1 MVIPQMVHQASKPAI
16 KMQVQ
21 QSQVQNQLP
30 SGEISMIATSTPS
43 SNGAPSKPRMRWTPE
58 LHDAFVEA
66 VNKLGGSES
75 VYCPSLT
82 CFTSCLDNDYLS
94 YGFTIFVCQEL
105 LRRVF

>member
-1 MVIPQMVHQASKPAI
+1 MVHQASKPAI

-21 QSQVQNQLP
+21 QSQVQIQLP
-30 SGEISMIATSTPS
+30 SSGEIPMIATSTPS

-75 VYCPSLT
+75 VYCPSLHST
-82 CFTSCLDNDYLS
+82 RTVLIMIIVSNW
-94 YGFTIFVCQEL
+94 FTIFIG
-105 LRRVF
+105 

>member
-1 MVIPQMVHQASKPAI
+1 MNPLVILIPQMEHQASKPST

-21 QSQVQNQLP
+21 QTQVNQLP
-30 SGEISMIATSTPS
+30 SSGEIPMIAISTP

-75 VYCPSLT
+75 VYYLNPT
-82 CFTSCLDNDYLS
+82 CFTS
-94 YGFTIFVCQEL
+94 
-105 LRRVF
+105 